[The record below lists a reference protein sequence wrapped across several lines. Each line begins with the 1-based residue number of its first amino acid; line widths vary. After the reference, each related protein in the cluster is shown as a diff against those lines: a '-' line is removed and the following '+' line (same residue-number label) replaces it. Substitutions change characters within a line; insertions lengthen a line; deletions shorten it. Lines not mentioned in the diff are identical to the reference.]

1 MGLKTWRSGWI
12 PEYAGRPSTQSQGPS
27 QKENQEGWGGNPE
40 AGVTED
46 GREPRDVVASGGWK
60 TQGEDFSFWGSEGA
74 SLFTLTVASRD
85 WFWVSNLQ
93 RCQTI
98 NLPCF
103 FPHFHL
109 FQFSSEELL
118 SCVWVFA
125 TLWTA
130 ACQAPLS
137 FTISQSLLK
146 PMPLESMMPSNH
158 LYLCHPFLFLP
169 SIFPS
174 IRVFSNESAFRI
186 RRPKYWNFS
195 FSISP
200 SNEYSELISF
210 RIDWFDLI
218 AVQGTPK
225 SLLQH
230 HSSKASILQHF

>member
-1 MGLKTWRSGWI
+1 MGLKTWRSGRI

-27 QKENQEGWGGNPE
+27 QKENQEGWGGSPE

-46 GREPRDVVASGGWK
+46 GCEPRDVVASGGWK

-74 SLFTLTVASRD
+74 SLFTLTVARRD

-93 RCQTI
+93 SCQTI

-125 TLWTA
+125 ALWTA

-137 FTISQSLLK
+137 FTISQFAQTHAPWVNDAIQPSQPLSSLSVPALN
-146 PMPLESMMPSNH
+146 LSQH
-158 LYLCHPFLFLP
+158 QGLF
-169 SIFPS
+169 
-174 IRVFSNESAFRI
+174 
-186 RRPKYWNFS
+186 
-195 FSISP
+195 
-200 SNEYSELISF
+200 
-210 RIDWFDLI
+210 
-218 AVQGTPK
+218 
-225 SLLQH
+225 
-230 HSSKASILQHF
+230 